1 MVFYIYLN
9 LPTVRFAEL
18 HEAEAELVAEVKQ
31 LVRETV
37 GPIASLHDVLIVPKL
52 PKTRSG
58 KIARNTL
65 NAMVRGEE
73 YRVGIVQLKPAVVVV
88 AFIASELFTA
98 SGYY

>member
-1 MVFYIYLN
+1 MQTVC
-9 LPTVRFAEL
+9 LPEL

-65 NAMVRGEE
+65 NAMVRGED
-73 YRVGIVQLKPAVVVV
+73 YRVGIVVETSCCWGI
-88 AFIASELFTA
+88 FF
-98 SGYY
+98 